1 MNPWRRHPDDE
12 RLLAGYVAERTGDL
26 VDPPVAEHLAECADC
41 RHRYDGFAGF
51 MDELRVDADA
61 SVDALYSAERL
72 KSQRSSIARRIAH
85 LGHAARV
92 ITFPGR
98 ANEVVT
104 PGPAR
109 RRSSRWI
116 AAAAVAGLLV
126 GILLGM
132 FSRINDATPP
142 VDVAVS
148 GPAADEPLT
157 VRTPMDD
164 DTFLREL
171 ELASIRQRAR
181 AISPLDAFTP
191 TVREVNAQVR

>member
-1 MNPWRRHPDDE
+1 M
-12 RLLAGYVAERTGDL
+12 AERAGDL
-26 VDPPVAEHLAECADC
+26 VDPYFLEHLADCAAC
-41 RHRYDGFAGF
+41 RRRYDGLAGL
-51 MDELRVDADA
+51 MDEIRADGDATVD
-61 SVDALYSAERL
+61 VLYPPGRL
-72 KSQRSSIARRIAH
+72 ASQRASIARRIEH

-92 ITFPGR
+92 IAFPGR
-98 ANEVVT
+98 ASEATT
-104 PGPAR
+104 PSVQP

-116 AAAAVAGLLV
+116 AAAAAAGLFV
-126 GILLGM
+126 GVLLGTLSNM
-132 FSRINDATPP
+132 NEANPP
-142 VDVAVS
+142 GDVAVTA
-148 GPAADEPLT
+148 PAPNEPLT

>member
-1 MNPWRRHPDDE
+1 MKLWGRHPDDQ
-12 RLLAGYVAERTGDL
+12 RLLTGYVAERTGDL
-26 VDPPVAEHLAECADC
+26 VDPPFAEHLAECADC
-41 RHRYDGFAGF
+41 RRRYDGLAGF
-51 MDELRVDADA
+51 MDELRTDADA
-61 SVDALYSAERL
+61 SVDALYPADRL
-72 KSQRSSIARRIAH
+72 EAQRSSIARRIAH

-98 ANEVVT
+98 ASEVAT
-104 PGPAR
+104 PLSPR

-126 GILLGM
+126 GILLGTLSNM
-132 FSRINDATPP
+132 REATPP
-142 VDVAVS
+142 VEVAVS
-148 GPAADEPLT
+148 APAADEPLT
-157 VRTPMDD
+157 VRAPMDD